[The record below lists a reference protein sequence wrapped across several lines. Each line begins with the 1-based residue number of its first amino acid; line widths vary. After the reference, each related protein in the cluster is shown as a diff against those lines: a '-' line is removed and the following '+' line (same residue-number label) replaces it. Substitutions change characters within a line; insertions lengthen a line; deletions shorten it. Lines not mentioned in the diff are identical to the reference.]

1 MASPC
6 LTSTR
11 KAQIETR
18 IAEYEARKALADTY
32 YAQILAGE
40 GIESGKF
47 DSGEAMSWWKY
58 TDPSQFLI
66 KVISPID
73 QYLDYLRNQLNG
85 TGIVRLN
92 LSRGR

>member
-1 MASPC
+1 MHMAC
-6 LTSTR
+6 LTTTR
-11 KAQIETR
+11 RTQIEAR

-66 KVISPID
+66 KVIAPID

-85 TGIVRLN
+85 TGIVRLTQ
-92 LSRGR
+92 SRGR